1 MMNKVRR
8 TIEKYDL
15 LRKHD
20 RVLVAV
26 SGGPDSV
33 ALLKIL
39 NRLSAQGYDL
49 TLAVAHLNHG
59 LRGVESDREEIFVRR
74 LCESL
79 KTPLF
84 SRKADIGEALRR
96 DKGSLE
102 ETCRKERYAFFD
114 ELRSRER
121 MNKVALGHH
130 LDDQAETVLM
140 RLLRGSGPEGLRGMT
155 PIRDHVY
162 IRPLIEVTRKEI
174 LAFLEREE
182 AAFVEDSSNERDICL
197 RNRIRKRLL
206 PELVDAYNLRLVE
219 NLGRM
224 AEIIRMEDDYIQK
237 VVEDMLNRWNVTGQE
252 EILKIPIDELRLM
265 HEALRQRVV
274 KAILLRMSPLK
285 NGIGYRHVK
294 AVMKIINGEN
304 PSAVLD
310 MPFNAR
316 VRREYAALCFE
327 TKAGT
332 SRAASEKEMKRRNEK
347 GSGNTYSYEVEVPGE
362 IDIPEWGGS
371 MSFQYV
377 ERSQT
382 AMGSDS
388 VVFVDPDR
396 IYLPMKVRNWMPGDR
411 IEPLGMK
418 GKRKKVQDVF
428 MDEKVPRLKRARI
441 PLLVDRESV
450 IWIPGLRLSER
461 VRVTNRTGRV
471 LKIEIN

>member
-8 TIEKYDL
+8 TIEKHGL
-15 LRKHD
+15 LHKRD

-39 NRLSAQGYDL
+39 NRLSAQDYDL

-59 LRGVESDREEIFVRR
+59 LRGVESDQEEIFVRR

-79 KTPLF
+79 KIPLF
-84 SRKADIGEALRR
+84 TRKADIGEALRR
-96 DKGSLE
+96 NKGSLE
-102 ETCRKERYAFFD
+102 ETCRRERYAFFD
-114 ELRSRER
+114 EVRSREG
-121 MNKVALGHH
+121 MNRVALGHH

-155 PIRDHVY
+155 PMRDHVY

-174 LAFLEREE
+174 LAFLEREG

-197 RNRIRKRLL
+197 RNRIRRRLL
-206 PELVDAYNLRLVE
+206 PELVEGYNPRLVE

-237 VVEDMLNRWNVTGQE
+237 VVEDMLNRWNVTGLD
-252 EILKIPIDELRLM
+252 EILNIPIDELRLM
-265 HEALRQRVV
+265 HEALRQRIV
-274 KAILLRMSPLK
+274 KAILLRRSPLK
-285 NGIGYRHVK
+285 SGIGYRHVK

-304 PSAVLD
+304 PGAVLD
-310 MPFNAR
+310 MPFNVR
-316 VRREYAALCFE
+316 VRREYSALCFE
-327 TKAGT
+327 MRAGS
-332 SRAASEKEMKRRNEK
+332 SRAASEMDTKRLDDNI
-347 GSGNTYSYEVEVPGE
+347 GGNTYSYNVEVPGE
-362 IDIPEWGGS
+362 IDIPERGGT
-371 MSFQYV
+371 MSFRYV
-377 ERSQT
+377 ERSQV
-382 AMGSDS
+382 AVGSDR

-411 IEPLGMK
+411 IDPLGMK

-428 MDEKVPRLKRARI
+428 MDEKVPRLKRAKI
-441 PLLVDRESV
+441 PLLVDGESV

-461 VRVTNRTGRV
+461 VRVTNRTWRV